1 MPAMSDLSTIAPTSA
16 VDPPSTRRA
25 GRPRR
30 EESSH
35 LSDRILACALRSFC
49 DYGFALTTIEGI
61 ASDCGTTR
69 RSVLHRFPD
78 KDTLLVAVAERQIH
92 KAVAELHATLRYMDP
107 DSMDALRDACR
118 FLLSAALKPSTSAF
132 YRMAI
137 NETQRIEA
145 LAAMMVWSS
154 DEHERAFRRLIL
166 AAQNAGTFQR
176 HSAATLATAV
186 IGTFM
191 SNPLNRLLMG
201 DPLMRDELHVD
212 TYFSQAWSVFLAA
225 A

>member
-1 MPAMSDLSTIAPTSA
+1 MYDTPAIVLPS
-16 VDPPSTRRA
+16 VDEQSRQRRA

-30 EESSH
+30 EESSQ
-35 LSDRILACALRSFC
+35 LSDKVLDCAFRSFC
-49 DYGFALTTIEGI
+49 ENGFAQTTIEGI
-61 ASDCGTTR
+61 AADCGTTR
-69 RSVLHRFPD
+69 RTVLHRYPD
-78 KDTLLVAVAERQIH
+78 KDALLVAVASRHIY
-92 KAVAELHATLRYMDP
+92 AAMDELHATLRYADP
-107 DSMDALRDACR
+107 NAMEALRDGCR
-118 FLLSAALKPSTSAF
+118 YLLSAALNSTPAF

-137 NETQRIEA
+137 NEAQRIKD
-145 LAAMMVWSS
+145 LSVMMVWSS
-154 DEHERAFRRLIL
+154 DEYERAFVRLIL